1 MAVLVD
7 TSVWIDYFRTGN
19 KSAELDDLIDE
30 NVIVTNDLILA
41 ELIPFLKLKRQA
53 KVVKL
58 LSEINR
64 LPLQIDWDDIMD
76 TQLKCLKSRSNGI
89 GIPDLIIAQ
98 NAKENHCAI
107 FSLDKHFQI
116 LGQVIKVKLYTEQ
129 KNNNV

>member
-1 MAVLVD
+1 MILVD
-7 TSVWIDYFRTGN
+7 SSVWIDYFRTGN

-58 LSEINR
+58 LNEINR

-76 TQLKCLKSRSNGI
+76 TQLKCLISGSNGI

-98 NAKENHCAI
+98 NEKKNHCAI
-107 FSLDKHFQI
+107 FSLDKHFKM
-116 LGQVIKVKLYTEQ
+116 LDQVIKVKLYRA
-129 KNNNV
+129 KD

>member
-1 MAVLVD
+1 MEVLVD
-7 TSVWIDYFRTGN
+7 TSVWIDYFQTGN

-30 NVIVTNDLILA
+30 NVIVTNELILA

-58 LSEINR
+58 LREIKR

-76 TQLKCLKSRSNGI
+76 TQLKCLKSGANGI

-98 NAKENHCAI
+98 NAKENHCAV
-107 FSLDKHFQI
+107 FSLDKHFQ
-116 LGQVIKVKLYTEQ
+116 LLSQVIKVKLYRA
-129 KNNNV
+129 KG